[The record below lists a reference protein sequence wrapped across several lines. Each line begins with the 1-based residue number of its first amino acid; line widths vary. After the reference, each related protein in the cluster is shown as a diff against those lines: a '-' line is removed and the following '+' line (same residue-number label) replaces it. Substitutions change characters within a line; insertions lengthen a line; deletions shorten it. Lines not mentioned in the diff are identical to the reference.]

1 MLIHPMPDPVAF
13 AIGPLKLHWYGLAYV
28 AAFAQLLVLCRWR
41 LKHPQIMAMKWS
53 LQEVDSLLIYAAVGV
68 FAGARLGEV
77 LFYHPLY
84 FLSHPLEIF
93 QPWKGGMSFHGGLVG
108 VLIMMWLWGRKY
120 NRHPFDTLDF
130 IAPMVPLGLMFGRLG
145 NFINAELHGRVA
157 DPSLPWA
164 MIWPNVDN
172 LPRHP
177 SPLYE
182 ALAEGLVFFI
192 LLWLYSRKARPR
204 WAVVAM
210 FGLLYAC
217 ARFVCEYF
225 RVPDYVV
232 PFAGFSISAG
242 QMLCLPMIA
251 ISGGIFWLAYRKFNY
266 VTVDYG
272 RPDFSAKAQTA
283 EPHVICKM
291 AQAQGQRALHWM
303 ASHVIVTMV
312 LATLVLLLGFWT
324 YELLH

>member
-182 ALAEGLVFFI
+182 ALAEGLVFFHPAVAVFAQSQTA
-192 LLWLYSRKARPR
+192 LGGGGHVRLALRLRP
-204 WAVVAM
+204 
-210 FGLLYAC
+210 
-217 ARFVCEYF
+217 
-225 RVPDYVV
+225 
-232 PFAGFSISAG
+232 
-242 QMLCLPMIA
+242 LCLR
-251 ISGGIFWLAYRKFNY
+251 IFPGAGLR
-266 VTVDYG
+266 
-272 RPDFSAKAQTA
+272 
-283 EPHVICKM
+283 
-291 AQAQGQRALHWM
+291 RAFRRFFHFRRTN
-303 ASHVIVTMV
+303 VV
-312 LATLVLLLGFWT
+312 LADDRDQWRYFLAGVPQVQLCHG
-324 YELLH
+324 